1 MGNCQFKSEN
11 EQDNIKSNITTSIIS
26 LYLNFTNQ
34 CNHLRLNL
42 NKDFDI

>member
-26 LYLNFTNQ
+26 LYLKFILQINAT
-34 CNHLRLNL
+34 L
-42 NKDFDI
+42 